1 MKAEHD
7 NKQKQKQVK
16 KWHTKGKIKSGLDMM
31 QNNTIS
37 KRGNYDMYLAMK
49 YFFKDLL
56 NNDRLL
62 HERMSLGIVF
72 QIRGNWWR
80 KEFWTKFVFTAH
92 KWKLS
97 LFRVL

>member
-1 MKAEHD
+1 MTI
-7 NKQKQKQVK
+7 NKNKNKLK
-16 KWHTKGKIKSGLDMM
+16 KRTHKRQSKIWAGQDMM
-31 QNNTIS
+31 QNKTIS

-72 QIRGNWWR
+72 QIRGNW
-80 KEFWTKFVFTAH
+80 
-92 KWKLS
+92 
-97 LFRVL
+97 